1 MIPRFVYDTL
11 FGGQGERLHFPLHPS
26 AASVRPRSDE
36 PIHQEM
42 KGRYPM
48 MKKKCSLILGIVL
61 ALSLA
66 LTACGGGG
74 GSTGGGAS
82 GTTPPASNPPAAQP
96 TDNQPSGGA
105 TEITGSYT
113 IRLGTPTG
121 GKHQQNMTMEEFKTR
136 IEAAS
141 GGAITVELYPTSQL
155 GTAPQM
161 IEGVQN
167 GTIEGVLIPS
177 SYFAS
182 YAPAIAILDL
192 PFLFEADGTAAAQAQ
207 ALLSAGTSLDDYLY
221 DYGFK
226 VGGWLLGGN
235 SYILSTFPIEQMSD
249 LKGHTIWTLPSPTL
263 QNSLAAYGASA
274 SALDPGD
281 VAVGL
286 QNGTIEGVLNDC
298 TFWYTQGLYESA
310 KNINLCPAG
319 AFVNCF
325 FFSADWIDSLPQEV
339 QDLVLTTA
347 KEVVA
352 DFEVDYMTQY
362 SQDAMQAMVD
372 AGATQIEP
380 SEELLA
386 EMKAAT
392 AGLHDAFKNT
402 NADCAAIYD
411 EFTALIGG

>member
-1 MIPRFVYDTL
+1 MIVFYTEESGNRTPVSVISPYLLSCFP
-11 FGGQGERLHFPLHPS
+11 HFF
-26 AASVRPRSDE
+26 
-36 PIHQEM
+36 QEEEYSKQK
-42 KGRYPM
+42 KGRYAP
-48 MKKKCSLILGIVL
+48 MKKKLSLVLSIALSLSLIL
-61 ALSLA
+61 S
-66 LTACGGGG
+66 ACGGNSGSSSGG
-74 GSTGGGAS
+74 TPSTTAPETTAPSTTEPTGG
-82 GTTPPASNPPAAQP
+82 
-96 TDNQPSGGA
+96 D

-136 IEAAS
+136 IEEAS

-192 PFLFEADGTAAAQAQ
+192 PFLFDADGTAAAQAQ
-207 ALLSAGTSLDDYLY
+207 AILSAGTSLDDYLY

-235 SYILSTFPIEQMSD
+235 SYILSTFPIEKMSD
-249 LKGHTIWTLPSPTL
+249 LSGHKIWTLPSPTL
-263 QNSLAAYGASA
+263 HSSLNAYGASPA
-274 SALDPGD
+274 SLDPGD

-286 QNGTIEGVLNDC
+286 QNGTVDGMLNDC

-325 FFSADWIDSLPQEV
+325 FFSADWMDTLPQNV
-339 QDLVLTTA
+339 QDLILSTA
-347 KEVVA
+347 KAVVA
-352 DFEVDYMTQY
+352 DFEVPYMTQY
-362 SQDAMQAMVD
+362 SEEAMQAMVD
-372 AGATQIEP
+372 AGATKNEP
-380 SEELLA
+380 SDELLA

-392 AGLHDAFKNT
+392 ESLHEDFKNIDS
-402 NADCAAIYD
+402 DCAAIYD
-411 EFTALIGG
+411 EFVGLIANS